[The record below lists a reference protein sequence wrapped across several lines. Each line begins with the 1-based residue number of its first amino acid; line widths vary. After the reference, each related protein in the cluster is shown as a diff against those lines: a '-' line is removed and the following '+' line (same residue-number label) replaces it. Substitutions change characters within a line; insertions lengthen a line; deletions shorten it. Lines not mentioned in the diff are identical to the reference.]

1 LHLALPPIAFC
12 ISGEGQIGLQKAG
25 IGLPR
30 FFPRLLRITPQ
41 VVAGGGVGGV
51 FDGGVALIVRGRTS
65 PPPVARAKLSIM
77 HYD

>member
-25 IGLPR
+25 IELPR

-65 PPPVARAKLSIM
+65 PPPRGTCQAK
-77 HYD
+77 HYAL